1 MGRTGDRLTEREVR
15 YCTTEDG
22 VRIAYCVE
30 GEGPT
35 TILALPVFFETFS
48 LDHLMPVYQQFY
60 RDLGKG
66 RRVIRFDWRGTGL
79 STRVPDGAQPIGDP
93 GALAADLSAV
103 VQAAGQPCI
112 LWASTI
118 AGIIAIQLTVALPQL
133 VTHLILY
140 GTYAVSTDAFSDDLL
155 EGLTNLAKVNWR
167 MAAQTIADTNGRREY
182 PEEASQ
188 LGDWYYQSVS
198 REAYLAIMD
207 PGWWAQRPDATDNLS
222 DVRAPTLVLHRI
234 ADPIIPLSAGQ
245 KLAAGIPGARF
256 VPLEGKGH
264 LFCLG
269 DYSKILASVD
279 ALLGDRPKDVPAAP
293 SGMTAI
299 LFTDIVDS
307 TAITERLGDAAFR
320 AKARDLDAALRT
332 VIRDHSGTPIEGKL
346 LGDGVLAVFTSA
358 RQAIEAARRCAKA
371 GDDAGLPLHLGLHA
385 GDVSREKDPDGRDNV
400 YGGAVNIAARISG
413 LSAAGEVLVSDTV
426 RSLAR
431 TSAGVRFED
440 RGEQALKGVGEAVR
454 VWAVRKGEE

>member
-358 RQAIEAARRCAKA
+358 RQAIEAARRCAKT

-413 LSAAGEVLVSDTV
+413 LSAAGEVLVSETV

-440 RGEQALKGVGEAVR
+440 RGEQPLKGVGESVR
-454 VWAVRKGEE
+454 VWVVRKGEE

>member
-1 MGRTGDRLTEREVR
+1 LTEREVR

-413 LSAAGEVLVSDTV
+413 LSAAGEVLVSETV

-440 RGEQALKGVGEAVR
+440 RGEQPLKGVGESVR
-454 VWAVRKGEE
+454 VWVVRKGEE